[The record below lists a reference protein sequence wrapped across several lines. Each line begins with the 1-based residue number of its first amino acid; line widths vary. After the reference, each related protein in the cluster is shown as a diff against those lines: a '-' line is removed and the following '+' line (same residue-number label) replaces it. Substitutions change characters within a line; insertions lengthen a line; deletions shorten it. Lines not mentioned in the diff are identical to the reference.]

1 MKKIFV
7 LLLTMALAYVSYAD
21 KVSDDQLARV
31 KTIAAYH
38 VNKLSQSDLFPDD
51 KCPEDMNLET
61 IKKRIENLRENLK
74 LTEHIEASK
83 PSSREVSDV
92 KKYYTSKLYDD
103 TIFSGFFNKRGRNK
117 GDFQEKL
124 KPEID
129 SVLNMRDMVEKNKE
143 GVTEG
148 KNDATNSTNLSDE
161 RKKGSSNFLPVLSL
175 ILAILAFGAAVYL
188 FMELDK
194 LKRDVDAKN
203 YHRKESIIA
212 LEMKLAQL
220 GDDLAKNKSQMSE
233 MKRQVTENS
242 DKVNSMQRNTE
253 VMEEVVRPQSV
264 SRGPVRQEPVVREL
278 YAGVPSSG
286 CFRASDTYSAKT
298 LYRIIA
304 KGDSIGEFE
313 FIDRPEAV
321 AVAQQS
327 KTSFLD
333 PACNV
338 VNDDLVNFSRIVTER
353 NGTVERTD
361 DGWKIVK
368 KADIRLA

>member
-51 KCPEDMNLET
+51 KCPEDMDLET
-61 IKKRIENLRENLK
+61 IKKRIENLSENIK

-92 KKYYTSKLYDD
+92 KEYYTSKLFDD

-117 GDFQEKL
+117 GDFLKKL
-124 KPEID
+124 EPKIALA
-129 SVLNMRDMVEKNKE
+129 LNLNDNVEEETEEAKAGNCV
-143 GVTEG
+143 VTRS
-148 KNDATNSTNLSDE
+148 KDVNDE
-161 RKKGSSNFLPVLSL
+161 KKGSSNFFSVLSFFL
-175 ILAILAFGAAVYL
+175 TILALGAAVYL
-188 FMELDK
+188 FLELNK
-194 LKRDVDAKN
+194 LKREVDTKN

-212 LEMKLAQL
+212 LEKKLAQL

-353 NGTVERTD
+353 KGTVERTD

>member
-21 KVSDDQLARV
+21 EVGDDQLARV
-31 KTIAAYH
+31 KAIAAYH
-38 VNKLSQSDLFPDD
+38 VNKLSLPGRFPDD
-51 KCPEDMNLET
+51 TCPEKMDLEQ
-61 IKKRIENLRENLK
+61 IKEKLSGKEKNIT
-74 LTEHIEASK
+74 LTEYIEQRSPGSK
-83 PSSREVSDV
+83 KVEEVY
-92 KKYYTSKLYDD
+92 KYYTSTLFDDD
-103 TIFSGFFNKRGRNK
+103 TFSVFFNKPGRNK
-117 GDFQEKL
+117 GDFRKKL
-124 KPEID
+124 EPEIAKA
-129 SVLNMRDMVEKNKE
+129 LNLNDNVKEETEEAKAGNDVETRSKD
-143 GVTEG
+143 V
-148 KNDATNSTNLSDE
+148 NDE
-161 RKKGSSNFLPVLSL
+161 KKGSSNFFSVLSFFL
-175 ILAILAFGAAVYL
+175 TILALGAAVYL
-188 FMELDK
+188 FLELNKVKQDF
-194 LKRDVDAKN
+194 DTKN
-203 YHRKESIIA
+203 NHRKESIIA
-212 LEMKLAQL
+212 LEKKLAQL

-253 VMEEVVRPQSV
+253 VMEEVVRSQSV
-264 SRGPVRQEPVVREL
+264 SRSPVRKEPVVREL

-286 CFRASDTYSAKT
+286 CFRASETYSAKT
-298 LYRIIA
+298 LYKIVA
-304 KGDSIGEFE
+304 KGDSVGEFE

-353 NGTVERTD
+353 KGTVERTD

>member
-1 MKKIFV
+1 MTF
-7 LLLTMALAYVSYAD
+7 ACVSYAHD
-21 KVSDDQLARV
+21 VSDQQITRI

-38 VNKLSQSDLFPDD
+38 VNRLSLPNVFCDSICPMEMDLKQIKEKISDIEKNNTLTDF
-51 KCPEDMNLET
+51 
-61 IKKRIENLRENLK
+61 IENSSPG
-74 LTEHIEASK
+74 SK
-83 PSSREVSDV
+83 KVEEVY
-92 KKYYTSKLYDD
+92 KYYTSTLFDD
-103 TIFSGFFNKRGRNK
+103 NIFKEFFASKNRDKDEFLKNM
-117 GDFQEKL
+117 

-148 KNDATNSTNLSDE
+148 KNDATNSTNLSDK

-188 FMELDK
+188 FMELDE

-220 GDDLAKNKSQMSE
+220 DGDLAKNKSQMSE

-253 VMEEVVRPQSV
+253 VMEEVVRSQSV
-264 SRGPVRQEPVVREL
+264 SRSPVRKEPVVREF

-286 CFRASDTYSAKT
+286 CFRASETYSAKT
-298 LYRIIA
+298 LYKIVA
-304 KGDSIGEFE
+304 KGDSVGEFE

-353 NGTVERTD
+353 KGTVERTD